1 MRMATGTSGVGGTG
15 GILEV
20 EDLGVTFSTETG
32 DVPAVRGVSLCVRPG
47 ETLALVGESGSGK
60 STVALAAMGLLPGN
74 ARASGR
80 ASVDGTDVVGAAE
93 TDLVG
98 LRGRTVSMVF
108 QEPAT
113 ALDPLTRIGAQ
124 IAEVVRNHRPV
135 SAREAA
141 AEAVGLLRRVG
152 IPDPEKRASAY
163 PFQLSGGQRQRV
175 VIAMAIA
182 NSPSLLIA
190 DEPTTALDVT
200 VQAEILDLLRGLA
213 ADSGTGV
220 LLVTHNMGVVADFA
234 DRVAVML
241 DGEIVETGPVEEV
254 LLRPTHAYTQRLLA
268 AVPRLTVAE
277 VADANV
283 PGPPGGSANGGAAPS
298 GAAVGRGAVG
308 GTAGGDTAH
317 SGTAPDT
324 VAVGDTADGTAGGKA
339 APAETAGG
347 SAAPGTAAVSEAA
360 GGGAAPQPASAE
372 PGIGAAREA
381 AAAGRGSEAE
391 PPLADAR
398 GATAVGDGAAGAKAV
413 SSGAMPRPAHAQPA
427 VPQLTVPQPA
437 ARPAVTRP
445 MAPASAH
452 RTPETDADPD
462 TPAGTPAHA
471 PVVELRGVSVR
482 FGRGVRAVQALRDVS
497 LTVRPGETLGLVGE
511 SGSGKST
518 AARVALGLVAPSA
531 GSVSLF
537 GADLRRARGRA
548 RRALLSGVGV
558 VLQDPVASLD
568 ARMSVA
574 ECVAEPLR
582 VHRRGMPAAERRE
595 RVAEVLERVRLPRE
609 LAGRGP
615 RELSGGQRQRVSLA
629 RALVLD
635 PRLLVADEPTSALD
649 VSVQQTVLDVIAE
662 LQDELGFA
670 CLFVSHDL
678 AVVQQFARR
687 VVVMR
692 AGRVEEEG
700 ATATTLTHPETDYT
714 RRLIAAVP
722 VPDPVLQRVRR
733 TERQAA
739 LAAAGTEGGA

>member
-1 MRMATGTSGVGGTG
+1 MGTTETSGVGSTG

-20 EDLGVTFSTETG
+20 DDLGVTFSTETG
-32 DVPAVRGVSLCVRPG
+32 DVPAVRGVSLRVRPG

-93 TDLVG
+93 SDLVG

-141 AEAVGLLRRVG
+141 GEAVGLLRRVG

-200 VQAEILDLLRGLA
+200 VQAEILDLLRALA

-254 LLRPTHAYTQRLLA
+254 LLRPTHEYTQRLLA
-268 AVPRLTVAE
+268 AVPRLV
-277 VADANV
+277 VS
-283 PGPPGGSANGGAAPS
+283 GGGGGGGAV
-298 GAAVGRGAVG
+298 GNAAVGGGTVGNAAVG
-308 GTAGGDTAH
+308 G
-317 SGTAPDT
+317 GTVGNA
-324 VAVGDTADGTAGGKA
+324 AVGGKA
-339 APAETAGG
+339 
-347 SAAPGTAAVSEAA
+347 V
-360 GGGAAPQPASAE
+360 GGAVPP
-372 PGIGAAREA
+372 PVGGAFH
-381 AAAGRGSEAE
+381 RG
-391 PPLADAR
+391 
-398 GATAVGDGAAGAKAV
+398 G
-413 SSGAMPRPAHAQPA
+413 
-427 VPQLTVPQPA
+427 
-437 ARPAVTRP
+437 
-445 MAPASAH
+445 
-452 RTPETDADPD
+452 PETSAKSGDPV
-462 TPAGTPAHA
+462 GA

-482 FGRGVRAVQALRDVS
+482 FGRGPRAVRALHEVS
-497 LTVRPGETLGLVGE
+497 LTVWPGETLGLVGE

-629 RALVLD
+629 RALVLA

-678 AVVQQFARR
+678 AVVQRFARR

-700 ATATTLTHPETDYT
+700 ATATTLTDPETDYT

-722 VPDPVLQRVRR
+722 IPDPVLQRVRR

>member
-1 MRMATGTSGVGGTG
+1 MGTTETSGVGSKDGTG

-32 DVPAVRGVSLCVRPG
+32 DVPAVRAVSLHVRPG

-135 SAREAA
+135 SSREAA
-141 AEAVGLLRRVG
+141 GEAVGLLRRVG

-200 VQAEILDLLRGLA
+200 VQAEILDLLRALA

-241 DGEIVETGPVEEV
+241 SGEIVETGPVEEV
-254 LLRPTHAYTQRLLA
+254 LLRPTHEYTKRLLA
-268 AVPRLTVAE
+268 AVPRLTVAG
-277 VADANV
+277 VGGAAV
-283 PGPPGGSANGGAAPS
+283 PGPPGW
-298 GAAVGRGAVG
+298 
-308 GTAGGDTAH
+308 TAGGGADVGEVTPGTPTP
-317 SGTAPDT
+317 GTAP
-324 VAVGDTADGTAGGKA
+324 AGGR
-339 APAETAGG
+339 
-347 SAAPGTAAVSEAA
+347 AA
-360 GGGAAPQPASAE
+360 GGGALAPS
-372 PGIGAAREA
+372 
-381 AAAGRGSEAE
+381 AGRTSHRRGPE
-391 PPLADAR
+391 P
-398 GATAVGDGAAGAKAV
+398 ATKPDDP
-413 SSGAMPRPAHAQPA
+413 SGP
-427 VPQLTVPQPA
+427 
-437 ARPAVTRP
+437 
-445 MAPASAH
+445 
-452 RTPETDADPD
+452 
-462 TPAGTPAHA
+462 
-471 PVVELRGVSVR
+471 PVVQLHGVSVR
-482 FGRGVRAVQALRDVS
+482 FGRGPRAVQALDDVS
-497 LTVRPGETLGLVGE
+497 LTVWPGETLGLVGE

-518 AARVALGLVAPSA
+518 AARVALGLVGPSS

-629 RALVLD
+629 RALVLA